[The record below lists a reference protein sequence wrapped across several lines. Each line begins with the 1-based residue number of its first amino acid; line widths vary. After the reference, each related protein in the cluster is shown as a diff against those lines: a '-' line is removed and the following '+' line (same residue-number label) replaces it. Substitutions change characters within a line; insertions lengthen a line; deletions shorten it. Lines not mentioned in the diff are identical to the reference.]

1 MGGQVV
7 GPEVGLD
14 FDQASGEPPS
24 ADLANEDLAEKI
36 PRYREGVAVEEVEVE
51 GAFDPS
57 SFPSRAICRA
67 RRATCRR
74 LSR

>member
-1 MGGQVV
+1 MGGEIV
-7 GPEVGLD
+7 GAEVGLD
-14 FDQASGEPPS
+14 FDKAAGQPPP
-24 ADLANEDLAEKI
+24 ADLANQDLAEEI
-36 PRYREGVAVEEVEVE
+36 PGYGQGVAGEEVEAE

-57 SFPSRAICRA
+57 SFPSSATCRA

>member
-1 MGGQVV
+1 MGGEIV
-7 GPEVGLD
+7 GTEVSLD
-14 FDQASGEPPS
+14 LHQATGEPPPGH
-24 ADLANEDLAEKI
+24 LANEDLAEEI
-36 PRYREGVAVEEVEVE
+36 PGYGQGVAVEEVEAE

-57 SFPSRAICRA
+57 SFPSSATCRA